1 VNYNPASFTGTG
13 RTRSILPDTA
23 PFESCGFFNAPLAG
37 GKDWAPSAARN
48 DVGWAVVRRRTLKVL
63 ERAAILVV
71 AIFLMAAAGF
81 ADDTKPR
88 AADGPASA
96 AANATAS
103 TSSASDSKTK
113 AAAAAPDA
121 AAPNSTPADGDTAP
135 ASSAAAPV
143 PATSQPPAAS
153 SSALAKPNSGAPKSS
168 AAMAADEDSE
178 QPSFTPMPALDGN
191 PGLFT
196 LETGET
202 LPKHGW
208 SLGVGLNK
216 FSRMPGDITS
226 LQLVPSV
233 GYGINR
239 WFSIFFQINSWD
251 YIHVGEPSLL
261 SLASVNAA
269 NPQYKNTIYNSII
282 PSTGFPPAYVEDAPF
297 ASHNG
302 SGVGEMDLGFKIGL
316 LSERRGKP
324 ISLSIRNDFYLPT
337 KTGLADLLVN
347 QVQYGKFNYGV
358 GLEASKTFF
367 HGGITATANW
377 AYRFTRNSSY
387 TETIGGVPETVVLN
401 LADQMQVGAGLL
413 IFPTKRF
420 QIMTEYDG
428 TVYIGKGIQNTTFG
442 ARDPVDNIIGFRLY
456 AWKWAA
462 LDMGYRYS
470 LDLTNHRDRNGF
482 IIKAGVAHWPAKPL
496 PPDVVTASCA
506 VDRASVKEGS
516 EDYITANVSAT
527 DANGFPLTYQ
537 WTATGGSIDG
547 SGPYVRWNS
556 NGVGAGSYTLT
567 SRVDN
572 GAGKSASC
580 TASVTVQPKPVP
592 PPPTMT
598 CTADRSTVLAGER
611 AEITA
616 NVNDPSGTA
625 IRFSWQT
632 NGGQVIGSGSIV
644 QLDTSGLAPGI
655 YTVTGRAENELHSAC
670 DCTAAVTVQAPPSP
684 PQASKVSACDFAPG
698 SAGADNVCKR
708 NLDDVAVR
716 LQGDPRSKVVLV
728 GYADLHEA
736 RAARLANERAASGQK
751 YLQDKKGVDAS
762 RVEVRTAAAVA
773 GAGQENR
780 RVDIVFVPDGASY

>member
-1 VNYNPASFTGTG
+1 M
-13 RTRSILPDTA
+13 
-23 PFESCGFFNAPLAG
+23 
-37 GKDWAPSAARN
+37 
-48 DVGWAVVRRRTLKVL
+48 KVL
-63 ERAAILVV
+63 ERAAILIVV
-71 AIFLMAAAGF
+71 AFLTVAASF

-88 AADGPASA
+88 AADGSASIA
-96 AANATAS
+96 ASPTES
-103 TSSASDSKTK
+103 TSSASDTTGKTP
-113 AAAAAPDA
+113 AAATDSA
-121 AAPNSTPADGDTAP
+121 AASSTSDAGTPP
-135 ASSAAAPV
+135 ISSSSAAPAP
-143 PATSQPPAAS
+143 TPAAS
-153 SSALAKPNSGAPKSS
+153 SSALAQPNSGAGKSN
-168 AAMAADEDSE
+168 AALAAADDSE
-178 QPSFTPMPALDGN
+178 QPNFTPMPALDGN

-302 SGVGEMDLGFKIGL
+302 HGVGEMDLGFKIGL

-401 LADQMQVGAGLL
+401 LADQMQVGAGFL

-482 IIKAGVAHWPAKPL
+482 IIKVGVAHWPAKPL

-537 WTATGGSIDG
+537 WTATGGSVDG
-547 SGPYVRWNS
+547 AGPYVRWNS
-556 NGVGAGSYTLT
+556 AGVGAGSYTLT

-580 TASVTVQPKPVP
+580 TANVTVQPKPAP
-592 PPPTMT
+592 PAPTMT

-616 NVNDPSGTA
+616 NVSDQSGTA

-684 PQASKVSACDFAPG
+684 PRASKVSACDFAPG

-716 LQGDPRSKVVLV
+716 LQSDPRSKVVLV
-728 GYADLHEA
+728 GSADLKEP
-736 RAARLANERAASGQK
+736 RAGKLADERAASCQK

-762 RVEVRTAAAVA
+762 RVEVRTAAGVA
-773 GAGQENR
+773 GAGQGNR
-780 RVDIVFVPDGASY
+780 RVDIEFVPDGASY